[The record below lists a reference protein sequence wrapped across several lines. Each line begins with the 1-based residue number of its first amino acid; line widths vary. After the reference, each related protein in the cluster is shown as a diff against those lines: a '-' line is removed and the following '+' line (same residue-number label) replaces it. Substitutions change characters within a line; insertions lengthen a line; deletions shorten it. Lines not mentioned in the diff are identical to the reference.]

1 MHARVRSHLR
11 DFVVSQQATIK
22 LDVPGHRP
30 DIEADEVTFAKRA
43 VDGGVTWTQY
53 LGMVRRGAPDSLIMI
68 KLPDRVT
75 SKRAPGP
82 GPLLK
87 DDWLPIAEQFLSGKD
102 VVLNTDSARAYEAE
116 IEG

>member
-1 MHARVRSHLR
+1 
-11 DFVVSQQATIK
+11 
-22 LDVPGHRP
+22 
-30 DIEADEVTFAKRA
+30 
-43 VDGGVTWTQY
+43 
-53 LGMVRRGAPDSLIMI
+53 MI

-87 DDWLPIAEQFLSGKD
+87 DDWLPIAEQFLSGKN

-116 IEG
+116 IEGGSTVQRPALLEESQWSLAEANICLEGGRCHGEWCRAHRFQGHTDHR